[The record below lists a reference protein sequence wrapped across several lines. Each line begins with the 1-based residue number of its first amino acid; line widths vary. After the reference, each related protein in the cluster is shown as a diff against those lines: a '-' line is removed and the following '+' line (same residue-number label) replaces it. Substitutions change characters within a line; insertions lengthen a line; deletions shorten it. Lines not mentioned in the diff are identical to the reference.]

1 MVSIDRV
8 FAAPGKIA
16 MDRGGC
22 AELHVRAKVIHLDM
36 RQMKRLFDPSLIIL
50 QCGLTPVLQ

>member
-8 FAAPGKIA
+8 FATPGKIA

-22 AELHVRAKVIHLDM
+22 AELHVRAEVIHLVM
-36 RQMKRLFDPSLIIL
+36 HQMKRLFDPSLIIL
-50 QCGLTPVLQ
+50 QSGLTPVLQ